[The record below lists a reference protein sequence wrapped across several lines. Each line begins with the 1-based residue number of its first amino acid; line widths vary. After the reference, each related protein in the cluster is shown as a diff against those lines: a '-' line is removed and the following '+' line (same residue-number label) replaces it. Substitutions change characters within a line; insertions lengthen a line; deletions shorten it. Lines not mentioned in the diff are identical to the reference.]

1 LIVTETERKTRR
13 RRRRRRR
20 RRQRKYSSTVPKRIQ
35 QDNWIK
41 D

>member
-1 LIVTETERKTRR
+1 LIVTETERKT